1 MECTSIKFEL
11 FWRKISR
18 KDGCKGVSETAP
30 YLREFLCAAFRFR
43 DYIMSSR
50 VIQLFSNR
58 CFILAA
64 NASDFASVGL
74 SAYGYRDFD
83 LEDVI
88 LDSVNDAFID
98 AHFIGKSIGL

>member
-1 MECTSIKFEL
+1 M
-11 FWRKISR
+11 
-18 KDGCKGVSETAP
+18 
-30 YLREFLCAAFRFR
+30 CAAFRFR

-88 LDSVNDAFID
+88 HRALSRVPLRSERFPHTVWASLPSRL
-98 AHFIGKSIGL
+98 GGRLLGIGLWVQCAA